1 MSNTD
6 AATTERS
13 AEIQAKPAPQQIS
26 RLRALTDGL
35 YRWITM
41 GTSFMD
47 HSPPLHN
54 PTESQKFRAN
64 VLLAFIGTIVFGFAI
79 YMIQEHYHHRDAE
92 IQVNRQRLQF
102 LHDEIQNVTRDLP
115 KVILLTYELSKSS
128 AALQTKPAGVA
139 DASLGPNGVTWGQV
153 RERFESTRRAVAD
166 LPQADVLC
174 RRLQLYMK
182 SPEARDAVEQLRFHL
197 TRLFDADTMSVVED
211 AITQT
216 NAAWDNVV
224 LSLIKEFEN

>member
-35 YRWITM
+35 YRWITV

-79 YMIQEHYHHRDAE
+79 YMIQEHYRFRDAE
-92 IQVNRQRLQF
+92 SQINRQRLQF
-102 LHDEIQNVTRDLP
+102 LHEEVRTASKDLS
-115 KVILLTYELSKSS
+115 KVILLTYEMSKNS
-128 AALQTKPAGVA
+128 AIYAARPAGVM
-139 DASLGPNGVTWGQV
+139 DTDLGPDQDTWGQI
-153 RERFESTRRAVAD
+153 RERFETARRDLAN
-166 LPQADVLC
+166 LPQGDLLC
-174 RRLQLYMK
+174 ISILLYMK
-182 SPEARDAVEQLRFHL
+182 SPEGRDAVEQLRYHL
-197 TRLFDADTMSVVED
+197 QRMFDAETIAVVDD
-211 AITQT
+211 ATVRT
-216 NAAWDNVV
+216 NEAWDR
-224 LSLIKEFEN
+224 LIRALINEFNN